1 MRAYLLSL
9 ITASVCIAVAGVLAP
24 SGGIGKYV
32 RLLCALFLIT
42 VISAPLG
49 GLLGGFRELVNGD
62 WRLPTWEEE
71 SSNSPSLQE
80 TINEASK
87 AYFSES
93 LTRLLE
99 EEFSIRQGEIECR
112 TVWSTD
118 TEKITP
124 KSIRLLLS
132 GSAVW
137 KDPHAIEA
145 YVVDL
150 LQCECIIAIK

>member
-1 MRAYLLSL
+1 MRAYLLSFV
-9 ITASVCIAVAGVLAP
+9 TAALCIAVAGVLTP

-32 RLLCALFLIT
+32 RVLCALFLIT
-42 VISAPLG
+42 VIASPLG
-49 GLLGGFRELVNGD
+49 GLFDGLRALVNGD

-71 SSNSPSLQE
+71 SDPSQSLQD
-80 TINEASK
+80 TLNEASK
-87 AYFSES
+87 SYFSES
-93 LTRLLE
+93 LTHLLE
-99 EEFSIRQGEIECR
+99 EEFSIKQGEIECR

-118 TEKITP
+118 AEQITP

-137 KDPHAIEA
+137 KDPKAIEA